1 MPGGAAACLIRSDR
15 PEAAAY
21 LSQNGVPFL
30 AVPDTR
36 IAEAAVTSRF
46 YGDPGESLSLTAVT
60 GTNGKTTMVSLLHEI
75 YTRAGFACETIGT
88 LTGSLTTP
96 DPAVLYPALAEFRD
110 RGITHVFL
118 EASSHALALGKLAPL
133 RFHAAIF
140 TNLTPEHLDFHT
152 TMAAYAEAKQ
162 TLFRQADRSILNAD
176 SPYASLM
183 AEASAGPV
191 LLCSACGRPADFGA
205 VSIRSDGENGLSYR
219 VSTLD
224 RMFRITTPL
233 VGDFAVMNTLEAAAA
248 AYADGIAVSVI
259 RGALAGFRG
268 VRGRLERIPL
278 PTSDYAVYI
287 DFAHTPDAL
296 EKVLRAVR
304 GFMKPGQR
312 LVLVFGCGGD
322 RDKSKR
328 PLMGRAATRLADF
341 VIVTSDNSRSERPSD
356 ILFDILAGCD
366 GPAPHVV
373 IENRREA
380 IAFAVSSAQTGD
392 VILLCGKGHEEYE
405 ILADG
410 KHPFSER
417 DIVLDAC
424 RTVLR
429 ARGQY

>member
-1 MPGGAAACLIRSDR
+1 M
-15 PEAAAY
+15 
-21 LSQNGVPFL
+21 
-30 AVPDTR
+30 
-36 IAEAAVTSRF
+36 
-46 YGDPGESLSLTAVT
+46 
-60 GTNGKTTMVSLLHEI
+60 
-75 YTRAGFACETIGT
+75 
-88 LTGSLTTP
+88 
-96 DPAVLYPALAEFRD
+96 
-110 RGITHVFL
+110 
-118 EASSHALALGKLAPL
+118 
-133 RFHAAIF
+133 
-140 TNLTPEHLDFHT
+140 
-152 TMAAYAEAKQ
+152 
-162 TLFRQADRSILNAD
+162 
-176 SPYASLM
+176 
-183 AEASAGPV
+183 
-191 LLCSACGRPADFGA
+191 
-205 VSIRSDGENGLSYR
+205 
-219 VSTLD
+219 
-224 RMFRITTPL
+224 
-233 VGDFAVMNTLEAAAA
+233 
-248 AYADGIAVSVI
+248 
-259 RGALAGFRG
+259 
-268 VRGRLERIPL
+268 ERIPL